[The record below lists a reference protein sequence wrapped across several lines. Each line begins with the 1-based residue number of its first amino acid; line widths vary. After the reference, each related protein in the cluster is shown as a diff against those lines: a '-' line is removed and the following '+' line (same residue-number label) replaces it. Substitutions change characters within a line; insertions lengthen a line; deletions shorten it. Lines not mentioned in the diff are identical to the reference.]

1 MGPGRLDE
9 GRRRAAE
16 ERGNNQSGHDCQRF
30 GAFSFFFC
38 LIGKMV
44 YVFRLAV
51 MHDVNVGV
59 RRFRFR

>member
-1 MGPGRLDE
+1 MKIDAGL
-9 GRRRAAE
+9 
-16 ERGNNQSGHDCQRF
+16 QKSGETTKVATTAKDLEP
-30 GAFSFFFC
+30 SVFFC